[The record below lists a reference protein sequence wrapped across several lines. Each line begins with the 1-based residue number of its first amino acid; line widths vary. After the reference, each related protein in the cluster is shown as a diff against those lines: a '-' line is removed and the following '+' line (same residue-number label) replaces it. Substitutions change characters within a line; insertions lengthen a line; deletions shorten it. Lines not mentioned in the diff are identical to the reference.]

1 MMVFYM
7 KLNSCTRYNNASVF
21 EKFKSKRKRNKHQAN
36 KNTTNLYIYVVEIC
50 KQTLRNLLKK
60 NTT

>member
-36 KNTTNLYIYVVEIC
+36 KNTTN
-50 KQTLRNLLKK
+50 
-60 NTT
+60 